1 MYGYDFQISLS
12 LKLINPSL
20 ILDSSFRVPAAHW
33 VSLCPYSTDTSNQ
46 HIPNKL
52 SIFPPKPVLFPA
64 PLRRVSQL
72 LKSAISDPFLP
83 PISSKQPKSCQSPR
97 PNNSNFLTAF
107 NGSPISIHT
116 ASGGSTLPKQCYC
129 TCFPTSILSPHSSTS
144 PVATRGFFLECNPI
158 KLILLRRCYSED
170 KLQTA

>member
-1 MYGYDFQISLS
+1 MYGYGFQFSLS
-12 LKLINPSL
+12 LKLTNPSL
-20 ILDSSFRVPAAHW
+20 ILDSSFRVSTAHW
-33 VSLCPYSTDTSNQ
+33 VSLYPYSTDTSNQ

-52 SIFPPKPVLFPA
+52 SIFHPKPVLSPA
-64 PLRRVSQL
+64 HLRRVSQL

-83 PISSKQPKSCQSPR
+83 PVSSKQPKSCQSPR
-97 PNNSNFLTAF
+97 PNSNFLIAF

-116 ASGGSTLPKQCYC
+116 ASGASILPKQCYC
-129 TCFPTSILSPHSSTS
+129 TCSPTSIPSPHSSTS

-158 KLILLRRCYSED
+158 KLILLRCYSKD